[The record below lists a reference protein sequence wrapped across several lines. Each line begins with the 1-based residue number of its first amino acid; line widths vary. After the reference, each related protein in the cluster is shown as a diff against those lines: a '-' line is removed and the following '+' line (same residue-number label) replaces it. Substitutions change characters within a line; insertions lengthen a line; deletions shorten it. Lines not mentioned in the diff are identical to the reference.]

1 MRPRPSKRRLLALL
15 ALTALVA
22 GAALLA
28 RPAFHLARTV
38 SHDTGARAPLPPGF
52 TDDASRLNQTKV
64 AEIWRPEGAATD
76 PEREL
81 AALLAQA
88 RADGLRVS
96 IAGARHTM
104 GGHTI
109 YPGGVVVDMSG
120 WNSMRLDGAR
130 GILKVGAGALWSDVI
145 PYLDARGMSVAV
157 MQSNNSF
164 SVGGSISVNCHGW
177 QYDRPPIA
185 STVESFRLMLAD
197 GSVVRCSRSEN
208 AELFSLALGGYGL
221 FGIILDAELR
231 VVPNERYRL
240 VRRVVPI
247 DDSLATL
254 DEMIESL
261 PGAQMVYARMSIVPE
276 SLFDEVILNA
286 FVRDAD
292 DAEGG
297 IPTLTEGSM
306 ADLQRAVFRGSAE
319 SDYGKELRW
328 KAETQLQPLV
338 AGSVASR
345 NQLLNEGVE
354 VFENRSA
361 DSTDILHEYFVPR
374 RRAAGFVG
382 AMRSII
388 GSHRPNLMN
397 VTVRGVNRDDDTFLR
412 YADEDMIAF
421 VMLFVQRKTPEGEA
435 EMEALTQELVE
446 AALAHEGRHYLP
458 YRLHATPEQFAR
470 AYPQARE
477 FFALKQKYD
486 PDELFQNQLYIRYG
500 APASSQLRVG
510 SESDQPGS
518 NP

>member
-130 GILKVGAGALWSDVI
+130 GILKVGAGALWSEVI

-286 FVRDAD
+286 FARDAD

-297 IPTLTEGSM
+297 IPTLTEG
-306 ADLQRAVFRGSAE
+306 
-319 SDYGKELRW
+319 
-328 KAETQLQPLV
+328 
-338 AGSVASR
+338 
-345 NQLLNEGVE
+345 
-354 VFENRSA
+354 
-361 DSTDILHEYFVPR
+361 
-374 RRAAGFVG
+374 
-382 AMRSII
+382 
-388 GSHRPNLMN
+388 
-397 VTVRGVNRDDDTFLR
+397 
-412 YADEDMIAF
+412 
-421 VMLFVQRKTPEGEA
+421 
-435 EMEALTQELVE
+435 
-446 AALAHEGRHYLP
+446 
-458 YRLHATPEQFAR
+458 
-470 AYPQARE
+470 
-477 FFALKQKYD
+477 
-486 PDELFQNQLYIRYG
+486 
-500 APASSQLRVG
+500 
-510 SESDQPGS
+510 
-518 NP
+518 